1 MTHNNFWK
9 RSPLVRISFFFQ
21 GNIKRLFV
29 RSLAAIFF
37 FCFVHFTW
45 SKHGGGDWCVG
56 RPESCHVL
64 SRVAFEDSDVTIDRA
79 DGEHL
84 AVFVEGRGRAFR
96 LHLEMV
102 EK

>member
-1 MTHNNFWK
+1 
-9 RSPLVRISFFFQ
+9 
-21 GNIKRLFV
+21 
-29 RSLAAIFF
+29 
-37 FCFVHFTW
+37 
-45 SKHGGGDWCVG
+45 
-56 RPESCHVL
+56 
-64 SRVAFEDSDVTIDRA
+64 VTIDRA